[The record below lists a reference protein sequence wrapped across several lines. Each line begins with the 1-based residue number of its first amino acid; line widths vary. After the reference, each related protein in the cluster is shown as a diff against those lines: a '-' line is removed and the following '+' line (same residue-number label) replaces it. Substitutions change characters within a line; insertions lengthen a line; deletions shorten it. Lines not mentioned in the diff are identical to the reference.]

1 MKTST
6 VMSTVLLS
14 ASCFAAPAHTA
25 RETLADYGGAAPQLR
40 LNDAPVAPPAPDIP
54 VATVSGAQH
63 WQYITLPKSRQ
74 LDKTLT
80 PELHLQT

>member
-6 VMSTVLLS
+6 VMATVLLS

-25 RETLADYGGAAPQLR
+25 RETLTDYGGAARQQR
-40 LNDAPVAPPAPDIP
+40 LNDAPVAPPAPD
-54 VATVSGAQH
+54 VAVPATSDAQH
-63 WQYITLPKSRQ
+63 WEYITLPKSRQ